1 MSSYL
6 SATKPANSS
15 LKLEAPVIADYSL
28 SKHTLVPFTMP
39 FTKRHRSAFYA
50 PLFRQ
55 DGQAGLRLATFLL
68 DMSAAPAL
76 SLQTI
81 SKPCYTLPNLFPAIC
96 FCRNKMER
104 STFSPRSYSSRANA
118 ISHPLT
124 LCYTQVPAG
133 QAAPFY
139 VLPLQ
144 ADTCQP
150 IYLLFGP
157 LSPSGLS
164 AMFLL
169 QARQVAL
176 PCVLVIPLFRLGK
189 HRFPFLL
196 HLDSNKTNR
205 RIL

>member
-1 MSSYL
+1 MNSCL

-55 DGQAGLRLATFLL
+55 DGQTGLRLATFLL

-196 HLDSNKTNR
+196 QLSFSETNS